1 MQKEKRIIV
10 ITIGLMSLV
19 LACVMFM
26 QFKVVDKTD
35 IAEIETMREDEL
47 QKALSEWKEKYE
59 ETTTK
64 LGETKEKKEEYN
76 KLSENS
82 EEASKLVEKELAEAK
97 ILAGTTA
104 VTGNGIQVTLTDN
117 SEMQYA
123 AKDLW
128 ILVNELRAAGAEA
141 ITISDNNSTERV
153 VNTTDIVDIS
163 NKYILVNSNKIS
175 SPYIVTAIGD
185 QAYLKSALSIK
196 NGYIDTRQKEGYSI
210 SVEEKNNIKMNRY
223 SKDFK
228 LKYIDR

>member
-196 NGYIDTRQKEGYSI
+196 NGYIDTRQKE
-210 SVEEKNNIKMNRY
+210 
-223 SKDFK
+223 
-228 LKYIDR
+228 